1 MNQKK
6 KKVWRHILREV
17 AHNNGPAL
25 KEQQLTKDNVPVL
38 VDKCINFV
46 YAHGSMSEGI
56 YRKSGSE
63 NAIQKLLNI
72 FRVDAFA
79 VQITRT
85 EYNEHDVANA
95 LKRFM
100 RDLPDRL
107 LGKYSASFVAVAA
120 MKSKTEKIAA
130 YKELLQRLPSI
141 EYHTLR
147 KLIGHLNFIQS
158 QKIRNKMSV
167 DNLAIVWGPTLL
179 DNKVWFFFLPFFVL
193 Y

>member
-1 MNQKK
+1 
-6 KKVWRHILREV
+6 
-17 AHNNGPAL
+17 
-25 KEQQLTKDNVPVL
+25 
-38 VDKCINFV
+38 
-46 YAHGSMSEGI
+46 MSEGI

-63 NAIQKLLNI
+63 NSIQKLLTL
-72 FRVDAFA
+72 FRTDAFG
-79 VQITRT
+79 VQITRS

-107 LGKYSASFVAVAA
+107 LGKYSASFVAVAV

-130 YKELLQRLPSI
+130 YKELLRRLPSI
-141 EYHTLR
+141 EFHTLR

-158 QKIRNKMSV
+158 QKIRNKMGV

-179 DNKVWFFFLPFFVL
+179 EDKVSVVSIRWYFYLWNMEFTGNRNAVL
-193 Y
+193 TEGSRCHCRTCNAV